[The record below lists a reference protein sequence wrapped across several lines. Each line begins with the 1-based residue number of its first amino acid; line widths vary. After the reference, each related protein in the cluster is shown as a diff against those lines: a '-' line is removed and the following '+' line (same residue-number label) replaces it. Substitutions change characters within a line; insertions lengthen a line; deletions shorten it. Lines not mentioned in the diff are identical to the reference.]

1 MHINKNIKPGAVIKA
16 GDVMGKSGNS
26 GTRESTVG
34 LKGGAHLHLEMILQ
48 KGEQE
53 IYLGKDVPNPQLYA
67 MLRRI
72 FYKSN
77 P

>member
-1 MHINKNIKPGAVIKA
+1 
-16 GDVMGKSGNS
+16 
-26 GTRESTVG
+26 VG
-34 LKGGAHLHLEMILQ
+34 LKDGAHLHWEMILQ

>member
-1 MHINKNIKPGAVIKA
+1 
-16 GDVMGKSGNS
+16 MGQSGNS

-34 LKGGAHLHLEMILQ
+34 LKAGAHLHWEMILQ
-48 KGEQE
+48 KGKQE

-72 FYKSN
+72 FYKAN